1 MATFLPP
8 GDVVRAPAGY
18 GVRMEWDGRRLG
30 RRAVQA
36 VVALVSVALLVT
48 TGYGWALYQGISDD
62 IVTSDALGDRPPAR
76 LDEEFT
82 ALLVGIDS
90 RTDSSGDP
98 LPPAVLDELRAGG
111 DEGQFNT
118 DTIIL
123 LHVPAGTRAR
133 ASAVSIPRDSFVE
146 LAGDLGTHKINSA
159 YRRGM
164 AAAEESLT
172 GLSGAG
178 RERVAREAG
187 RRALLATVED
197 LTGVT
202 VDHFAEINLAGFVEF
217 TDAVGGVPV
226 CLNAA
231 VQEERSGID
240 LAAGR
245 QVVDGGD
252 ALAFVRQ
259 RRDLDGGDLDRVTR
273 QQAFLAG
280 LARTAL
286 TPGTL
291 ADPARLDRL
300 LDAVTRYVVLDRG
313 WDLDLL
319 VGQLRRASGS
329 DIAFRTIPTGRP
341 DLATPVDGVA
351 VEIDP
356 EQVRAFVT
364 GIVDGEPER
373 RENLAG
379 PPAPGA
385 SPTAPTS
392 ATTTPT
398 QTPGATSDPGAAPG
412 EPITADAVPC
422 VD

>member
-1 MATFLPP
+1 
-8 GDVVRAPAGY
+8 
-18 GVRMEWDGRRLG
+18 MEWDGRRVAH
-30 RRAVQA
+30 RAARATVAFAA
-36 VVALVSVALLVT
+36 VAVLVA
-48 TGYGWALYQGISDD
+48 TGYGWTLYQGVSGDL
-62 IVTSDALGDRPPAR
+62 VTSEALGDRPPAG

-90 RTDSSGDP
+90 RTDASGDP
-98 LPPAVLDELRAGG
+98 LPQAVLDELRAGA

-123 LHVPAGTRAR
+123 LHVPAGTDAR

-146 LAGDLGTHKINSA
+146 IAGGLGAHKINSA

-164 AAAEESLT
+164 AAAEEALT
-172 GLSGAG
+172 GLTGAA
-178 RERVAREAG
+178 RERVTREAG
-187 RRALLATVED
+187 RRVLLGTAEN

-202 VDHFAEINLAGFVEF
+202 VDHFAEVNLAGFVEI

-231 VQEERSGID
+231 VREERSGID

-245 QVVDGGD
+245 QVVSGGD

-286 TPGTL
+286 APGAL
-291 ADPARLDRL
+291 IDPARLDRL
-300 LDAVTRYVVLDRG
+300 LGAVTRYVVLDRG
-313 WDLDLL
+313 WDLELL
-319 VGQLRRASGS
+319 VGQLRRVHASPTRP
-329 DIAFRTIPTGRP
+329 DIAFSTIPTGRP
-341 DLATPVDGVA
+341 DLDTPVDGVA

-356 EQVRAFVT
+356 GQVQAFVA
-364 GIVDGEPER
+364 GIVDGEPVR
-373 RENLAG
+373 RESPPSRENMAAPLTPTA
-379 PPAPGA
+379 PAPGDPT
-385 SPTAPTS
+385 PTAP
-392 ATTTPT
+392 AE
-398 QTPGATSDPGAAPG
+398 
-412 EPITADAVPC
+412 EPITADTVPC